1 MKKIGLVILLGLVL
15 VLSGCDSEAVVYNFQ
30 IRKDSYYISEDHTVI
45 IDYKTNEDG
54 KMVELFIDRLLTI
67 EDFIYYNSQID
78 IEEIEAEYGEVFTE
92 AGFLCTD
99 YEDLMVPIN
108 IEVGNTR
115 FKYDYVDC
123 EYTEVDR
130 DNDEKT
136 GSFVRRYLLDEPIDV
151 SLDTIVSIVKYDPTS
166 IERFVEVRD
175 IPTTMKNLGVYSIG
189 INVERDDF
197 TTDMVNYYHD
207 ISIYEQ
213 IFLKT
218 QSNDDAILEMIGF
231 SADINLF
238 DLDSITDLVPLVD
251 NFDELYGS
259 EITALEE
266 LEAEIGAI
274 TEEANN
280 SAANEDEPTDGEEV
294 PTE

>member
-1 MKKIGLVILLGLVL
+1 MKRILFGLLLAITLTL
-15 VLSGCDSEAVVYNFQ
+15 TGCASEDVVFNFQ
-30 IRKDSYYISEDHTVI
+30 IRKDNYYISEDHTVI
-45 IDYKTNEDG
+45 IDYKTNEEG

-67 EDFIYYNSQID
+67 EDFIYYNSQINVDD
-78 IEEIEAEYGEVFTE
+78 IEDEFGEVFTE

-99 YEDLMVPIN
+99 YDDLLVPIN
-108 IEVGNTR
+108 IEIGNTR

-151 SLDTIVSIVKYDPTS
+151 SLDTIVTIVQFDPTS
-166 IERFVEVRD
+166 IERFIEIKD

-197 TTDMVNYYHD
+197 TMDIVNYYRD
-207 ISIYEQ
+207 ISVYEQ

-218 QSNDDAILEMIGF
+218 QSNELAVNEVLGF
-231 SADINLF
+231 SEDINLF
-238 DLDSITDLVPLVD
+238 DLDSLTDVTPLIEQFSELYQQEID
-251 NFDELYGS
+251 ALDELES
-259 EITALEE
+259 
-266 LEAEIGAI
+266 EIGAI
-274 TEEANN
+274 TEDADN
-280 SAANEDEPTDGEEV
+280 SADNEEV
-294 PTE
+294 PDGGEETPAE